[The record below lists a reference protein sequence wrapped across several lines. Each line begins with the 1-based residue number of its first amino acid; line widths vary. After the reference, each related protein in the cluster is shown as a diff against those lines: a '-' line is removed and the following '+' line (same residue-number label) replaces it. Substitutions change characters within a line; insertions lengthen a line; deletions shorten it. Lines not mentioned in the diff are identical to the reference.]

1 MERLL
6 PDPILKNQ
14 NWAYVWVNVLKFHTA
29 CFYGMPNWGLSEH
42 IETKQYHFL
51 KDCNENLQK
60 MHFFLDNLTTI
71 TQEGSMETWQM
82 TQSTFS
88 ALTVCNIYF
97 YIWIHFHLNSK
108 FIFMWS
114 PYGLFWSVKYLNFGQ
129 KLPIW
134 TAHHAFLESR
144 YPKATKNPY
153 YVSSLKGS
161 QKTVSAHGL
170 IPTGRA
176 VYIRYFKI
184 NPPIS
189 VVLSF
194 LKIISTLKDTPSH
207 ICMDSQGVY
216 LPRIFLE
223 LFPKPVYSTA
233 EKFQIYSVK
242 LLCDKNLNLFIFLHA
257 PKSKLS
263 PRFLSLSLWQM
274 EIAHSTWTAFSEDIF
289 SWAEKGVR
297 GLWRWK
303 N

>member
-1 MERLL
+1 
-6 PDPILKNQ
+6 
-14 NWAYVWVNVLKFHTA
+14 
-29 CFYGMPNWGLSEH
+29 
-42 IETKQYHFL
+42 
-51 KDCNENLQK
+51 
-60 MHFFLDNLTTI
+60 
-71 TQEGSMETWQM
+71 METWQM
-82 TQSTFS
+82 TPSTFS

-223 LFPKPVYSTA
+223 FFPKPVYSTA

-242 LLCDKNLNLFIFLHA
+242 LLVWQKLESVHFSSCPQIKTLPQIFIIIPVADGNCPFHLNSLFWRYF
-257 PKSKLS
+257 
-263 PRFLSLSLWQM
+263 FLSRKGGERIM
-274 EIAHSTWTAFSEDIF
+274 EVKKLTRVLVTRFDKFHHLCNLYIF
-289 SWAEKGVR
+289 
-297 GLWRWK
+297 GLFCCAII
-303 N
+303 